1 MPGSENKHS
10 VANEHSSAHADWD
23 IFTCARVFQQ
33 IWVALGDN
41 LAAVEVNLQSYG
53 PDQLRSGLL
62 SGFYVARA
70 WNVVSAVLGETKVN
84 TLFLHGILATNSIL
98 ISLTKDISRDERP
111 L

>member
-1 MPGSENKHS
+1 MPRSENKHS
-10 VANEHSSAHADWD
+10 VANDHSSAHADWD